1 MMINSSEIK
10 STKNISMFHLNIK
23 SITEHFFELTSYIH
37 SFNIAFKII
46 GISATWLKSI
56 HTYSIIPNYNIKK
69 DIRVNKRGG
78 GVSLYIHGS
87 LQYKL

>member
-1 MMINSSEIK
+1 MEIHK
-10 STKNISMFHLNIK
+10 NDYKNIENIK
-23 SITEHFFELTSYIH
+23 IHNWKRLFKFKNKTEI
-37 SFNIAFKII
+37 N
-46 GISATWLKSI
+46 ATWLKSI